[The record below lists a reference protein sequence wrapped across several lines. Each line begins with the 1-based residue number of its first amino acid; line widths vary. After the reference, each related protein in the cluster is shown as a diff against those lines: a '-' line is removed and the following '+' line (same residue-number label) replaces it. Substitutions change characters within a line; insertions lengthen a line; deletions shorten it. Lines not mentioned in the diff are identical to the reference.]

1 METLTEIKSSY
12 GSCLPFMRYT
22 RKLTSM
28 IVILGDIVSYH
39 DFYVCWACVL
49 KIMWNYEIS
58 CLKRSAFQIHIK
70 EIYIEGS

>member
-1 METLTEIKSSY
+1 
-12 GSCLPFMRYT
+12 
-22 RKLTSM
+22 M

-39 DFYVCWACVL
+39 HFYVCWACVL

-58 CLKRSAFQIHIK
+58 CLQRLAFQIHMK